1 MKPRLR
7 GTASAIASAAILISH
22 HASAA
27 ITFDMSSIDSIKQA
41 ARTIAT
47 DMMQYYTGNQY
58 GQTPGLL
65 PGPYYWWEAGAMFGA
80 LVDYWYFTGDAQFND
95 LTTQALLWQVG
106 PDNDY
111 MPPNAT
117 KSEGNDDQAFWG
129 MAAMSAAE
137 SNYPNPPEGSPQWL
151 ALAQAV
157 FNSQALRWDT
167 SSCAG
172 GLKWQIFAF
181 NNGYNYKNTISNG
194 CFFNIASRLAVYT
207 GNDTYAQW
215 ADKAWDWCGYV
226 GLRSPNYFFYDG
238 TDDNLNC
245 TQLDHN
251 LWTYNA
257 GTFLLGA
264 ANMYNYVRA
273 TETSYISSTDNYTD
287 RRLSDLGRQTQRHH
301 RQSRHLLP
309 KQHHV

>member
-7 GTASAIASAAILISH
+7 GTAGAIASATILASH

-27 ITFDMSSIDSIKQA
+27 ITLDMSSIESIKQA
-41 ARTIAT
+41 AGTIAAN
-47 DMMQYYTGNQY
+47 MMQYYTGNQY

-80 LVDYWYFTGDAQFND
+80 MVDYWYFTGDAQYND

-137 SNYPNPPEGSPQWL
+137 NNYPNPPEGSPQWL

-167 SSCAG
+167 ESCAG

-226 GLRSPNYFFYDG
+226 GLRSPNYLFYDG

-273 TETSYISSTDNYTD
+273 
-287 RRLSDLGRQTQRHH
+287 
-301 RQSRHLLP
+301 P
-309 KQHHV
+309 KNPSIQILTIK